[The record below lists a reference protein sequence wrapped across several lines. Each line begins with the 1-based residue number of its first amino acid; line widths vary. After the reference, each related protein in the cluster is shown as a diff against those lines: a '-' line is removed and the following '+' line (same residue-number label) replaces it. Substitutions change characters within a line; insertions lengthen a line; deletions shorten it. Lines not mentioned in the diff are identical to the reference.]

1 MLLKGTKSKNDL
13 LLHDFSSDRGKYK
26 KKFLINPF
34 SESLYYN
41 VKKSGLLS
49 KYSDN
54 ISKEFKDLT
63 ESEKSFWH
71 EYVGGIPDKFKTLD
85 LFIRPFEDFCRTCI
99 ITDKEVS
106 VLAQIDNDSNIS
118 RTSLKDIKDFR
129 PFFSELNYLI
139 PVELKK
145 IGYEVI
151 RQEEVSEINILMV
164 RKLARAI
171 HSRYLHEIRNQSLKA
186 NDYISYKSGKS
197 GNQYSVDFDHL
208 PDEIKYSNIDNAT
221 HIPTKLLSIG
231 YKIRQVK
238 KGFKPF
244 ALHLNEEEVETMAG

>member
-1 MLLKGTKSKNDL
+1 MRLPHLPRWITTVSVSWKSLQKL
-13 LLHDFSSDRGKYK
+13 
-26 KKFLINPF
+26 
-34 SESLYYN
+34 
-41 VKKSGLLS
+41 
-49 KYSDN
+49 
-54 ISKEFKDLT
+54 KDL
-63 ESEKSFWH
+63 K
-71 EYVGGIPDKFKTLD
+71 
-85 LFIRPFEDFCRTCI
+85 R
-99 ITDKEVS
+99 
-106 VLAQIDNDSNIS
+106 
-118 RTSLKDIKDFR
+118 
-129 PFFSELNYLI
+129 FFSELNYLI

-197 GNQYSVDFDHL
+197 GNQYSVDFDDL

-244 ALHLNEEEVETMAG
+244 ALHLNEKKLKLWQG